1 LYLVRSALSIPLRGR
16 RGGIP
21 SSGRQGSA
29 NAATVSSIRMPTR
42 APPNQRDYPV
52 SLAAL
57 GSHPFTKRKGELKNL
72 TSYFIFLVMTTIPS
86 RRVSSPFMIGLFVI
100 VGLTAL
106 VVITLWLGA
115 AKFFQEYQEFNTYFD
130 SSVQGLE
137 AGQPVKYQG
146 VPVGNIQRLRL
157 AEDGKLIEVSVRI
170 NKNVVIAD
178 SMRLRIEMA
187 SIAGSKYLLLF
198 YPDDPFLFKAHPFLS
213 FTPAHPV
220 IPSAPSSIEELR
232 VSLNEAINNVLAID
246 TRGISVQS
254 VRALRALSEALEN
267 PEVAEILHNVNLS
280 SKAVGRFMS
289 AADTAKL
296 VGKAGTV
303 MNDAELTS
311 KNLVLMSES
320 LVRTAEQLE
329 RITNRVDK
337 EIDRTDFAQQTL
349 NVVRRYDS
357 LMLGVQGSVQTL
369 THRAD
374 NSVGNLSILLH
385 EIQATNRD
393 LRKTLRM
400 VSDNPSQ
407 MIFAEPPPREK

>member
-1 LYLVRSALSIPLRGR
+1 
-16 RGGIP
+16 
-21 SSGRQGSA
+21 
-29 NAATVSSIRMPTR
+29 MPTR

-72 TSYFIFLVMTTIPS
+72 TSYFIFLGMTTIPS
-86 RRVSSPFMIGLFVI
+86 RRVSSPFMIGLFVL

-213 FTPAHPV
+213 FTPTHPV
-220 IPSAPSSIEELR
+220 IPSTPSSIEELR

-280 SKAVGRFMS
+280 SKAVGRFMG

-296 VGKAGTV
+296 VAKAGTV
-303 MNDAELTS
+303 MNDAGETS
-311 KNLVLMSES
+311 KNLVVMSES
-320 LVRTAEQLE
+320 LLRTAEQLE
-329 RITNRVDK
+329 RITNRIDK
-337 EIDRTDFAQQTL
+337 EIDRTDFAQQTV

-374 NSVGNLSILLH
+374 NSVSNLSILLH
-385 EIQATNRD
+385 ELQATNRD

-407 MIFAEPPPREK
+407 MIFAEPPPKEK